1 MANGIVASGAVA
13 IDETGFHATGERLLY
28 TASDQVFLL
37 TGEKSAPP
45 RAVDAQGRSTTGAAL
60 RFHPCDA
67 SGGERIEA
75 LSVAPGGGDGSP
87 VQRVRTEGAAEDERK
102 TAKKKP

>member
-1 MANGIVASGAVA
+1 
-13 IDETGFHATGERLLY
+13 
-28 TASDQVFLL
+28 
-37 TGEKSAPP
+37 
-45 RAVDAQGRSTTGAAL
+45 VDAQGRSTTGAAL

-75 LSVAPGGGDGSP
+75 LSVAPGGDGGP